1 MKPKSLVLL
10 VVAAGC
16 GLVAMLGVQQLL
28 SAGNQTAQVKT
39 RILIART
46 DIDAGISLDKSNVTF
61 KEWPED
67 ALPEGA
73 ITKPEEYAE
82 RALKHRVGPGQP
94 IVVASLGSK
103 GDFGLS
109 ALIPQGMTVV
119 TYPAT
124 ASMTHSGL
132 LKPGTYVDV
141 SAAIDY
147 QEKSGA
153 KRTEVRLV
161 LQCVKVIAVG
171 SKTATSELGM
181 DATAKDS
188 QNVSFCVFPLQ
199 GQILQLAY
207 KKSNGSIQL
216 ALRGKSDKTNANVSD
231 LTEQQLNSLSNKL
244 FGDFETNPSINR
256 TVELVSTPKSKPSIH
271 SFLKRQMRSAV
282 TSVGEQSVRK
292 SWKIE
297 IYNGD
302 KKEVQEIEISE
313 LEAAKMDLPHGSTS
327 AGVGW
332 ADPILKFFSQQSKKM
347 SNPSTSKEAVLK
359 DTVKRSDYVDDHRTS
374 SLNCSPAHSAK
385 NDGGQWQARIQT
397 KSNRAGRDSV
407 CSTTCRISM
416 LKML

>member
-1 MKPKSLVLL
+1 M
-10 VVAAGC
+10 
-16 GLVAMLGVQQLL
+16 
-28 SAGNQTAQVKT
+28 
-39 RILIART
+39 
-46 DIDAGISLDKSNVTF
+46 
-61 KEWPED
+61 
-67 ALPEGA
+67 
-73 ITKPEEYAE
+73 
-82 RALKHRVGPGQP
+82 
-94 IVVASLGSK
+94 
-103 GDFGLS
+103 
-109 ALIPQGMTVV
+109 
-119 TYPAT
+119 
-124 ASMTHSGL
+124 
-132 LKPGTYVDV
+132 
-141 SAAIDY
+141 
-147 QEKSGA
+147 
-153 KRTEVRLV
+153 
-161 LQCVKVIAVG
+161 
-171 SKTATSELGM
+171 
-181 DATAKDS
+181 
-188 QNVSFCVFPLQ
+188 
-199 GQILQLAY
+199 
-207 KKSNGSIQL
+207 
-216 ALRGKSDKTNANVSD
+216 
-231 LTEQQLNSLSNKL
+231 
-244 FGDFETNPSINR
+244 
-256 TVELVSTPKSKPSIH
+256 
-271 SFLKRQMRSAV
+271 